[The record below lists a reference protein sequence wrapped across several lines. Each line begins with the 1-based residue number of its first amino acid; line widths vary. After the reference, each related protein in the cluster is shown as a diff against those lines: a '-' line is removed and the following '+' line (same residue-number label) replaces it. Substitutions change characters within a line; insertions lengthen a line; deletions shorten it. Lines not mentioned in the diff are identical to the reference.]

1 MSAKWYQFESLGK
14 WPRIL
19 KEDWGTREELQMQLN
34 IVDSILK
41 WAQQSVSNTN
51 KYHTMFVLMILE
63 KIKETRLKFSHVSVT
78 VQ

>member
-1 MSAKWYQFESLGK
+1 MSAKRYQFQSLGK

-41 WAQQSVSNTN
+41 
-51 KYHTMFVLMILE
+51 
-63 KIKETRLKFSHVSVT
+63 
-78 VQ
+78 